1 MVYIFNER
9 EVKIIYAFY
18 IDVFYLR
25 TFIVNT
31 MGMICITYV
40 LKIPL
45 YGRIRRIILAGA
57 ASGMVS
63 CLLLLFGGYS
73 IYRWLSLFVVAPA
86 AVYFATD
93 ARIGM
98 IKLFGLSVFVT
109 VLSGGVVYALDSLLS
124 ADTSLIC
131 TGGFVITYMI
141 LKSWCERSNE
151 SRGLYRV
158 TIMEKEKKVYVT
170 ALYDS
175 GNLLKKQPEN
185 VPVHIAKAS
194 VFDITGDDKE
204 YINVPY
210 KSLGNEN
217 GCLKACYFDTM
228 VVENKGK
235 KKLLHNVLIGKA
247 SENLLTNSAYDMI
260 LNEAVFS
267 DSKEIKKSYFWKK
280 QNK

>member
-1 MVYIFNER
+1 MIYIFNER

-18 IDVFYLR
+18 IDVFYMR
-25 TFIVNT
+25 TFMVNA

>member
-1 MVYIFNER
+1 M
-9 EVKIIYAFY
+9 KIIYAFY

-25 TFIVNT
+25 TFIVNS

-158 TIMEKEKKVYVT
+158 TIMEKEKRVYVT

-194 VFDITGDDKE
+194 VFDIADDDKE

-217 GCLKACYFDTM
+217 GCLKACYFDTV

-247 SENLLTNSAYDMI
+247 SENLLTDSAYDMI

>member
-25 TFIVNT
+25 TFMVNS

-141 LKSWCERSNE
+141 LKSWCECSND

-158 TIMEKEKKVYVT
+158 TIMEKEKRVYVT

>member
-25 TFIVNT
+25 TFMVNA

-158 TIMEKEKKVYVT
+158 TIMEKEKRVYVT

>member
-1 MVYIFNER
+1 MVNS
-9 EVKIIYAFY
+9 
-18 IDVFYLR
+18 L
-25 TFIVNT
+25 
-31 MGMICITYV
+31 GMICITYV

-45 YGRIRRIILAGA
+45 YGRIRRIILAGV

-86 AVYFATD
+86 AVYFVTD

-141 LKSWCERSNE
+141 LKSWCECSNE
-151 SRGLYRV
+151 SKGLYRI

>member
-1 MVYIFNER
+1 M
-9 EVKIIYAFY
+9 KIIYAFY

-25 TFIVNT
+25 TFIVNS

-141 LKSWCERSNE
+141 LKSWCECSNE

-194 VFDITGDDKE
+194 VFDITGDDK
-204 YINVPY
+204 ITIADV
-210 KSLGNEN
+210 SLLYRHVRKTKVIEDSETLEVSDLTG
-217 GCLKACYFDTM
+217 D
-228 VVENKGK
+228 GK
-235 KKLLHNVLIGKA
+235 ITIADVAKLYRYVRGK
-247 SENLLTNSAYDMI
+247 
-260 LNEAVFS
+260 
-267 DSKEIKKSYFWKK
+267 IKKF
-280 QNK
+280 